1 VNALLSRIRRAALD
15 PHAADG
21 PLLAAFLEGD
31 NEAFAALVRRY
42 AGLVFGACRRVLRH
56 TQDAEDAFQATFLV
70 LARRAADVWPREAVG
85 AWLFGVAHRVAL
97 KARATRAKRE
107 ARTSALDE
115 APAPDAPNPDLDLAE
130 AVQRVVAK
138 LPDVYRAAVVACDLE
153 GLSRKCAAE
162 RLGWSE
168 GTLSGRLARAR
179 QLLAKRLAH
188 LGGAVPALAV
198 ALGPVP
204 AARADTIQNA
214 IDLSAGA
221 AVSAPVLALSEG
233 VVHGMFATK
242 LKLAV
247 AAVLATCALGF
258 GTLSA
263 SGNGTE
269 GDGTQPGAKAPAG
282 GAPTKPL
289 APPAA
294 KEKATPADL
303 LRGSWRV
310 TALTENGKATPTRA
324 TDPWVIEIRGAALT
338 MPFQEAGAW
347 KTREYTYKAST
358 EGLVGTIDLI
368 AANKPVGRG
377 IYEFTLPQHTC
388 AKCHSGTVNVPA
400 GLPLGACEPA
410 TKALQPGSAY
420 GIRLALA
427 IDGKRPA
434 TFGGP
439 GVLVFDMERGG
450 KIDRDKAVAL
460 EDLLRKREK
469 LAQIEAER
477 AKLEA
482 AVRERAKLRALAE
495 QLEWLAQQQ
504 VTAEEAKLLRAK
516 LETAHA
522 LADRAAQE
530 LDIARQQAEMAQEVA
545 RAAEAQ
551 LAKAKA
557 DQAALMAELDTLRK
571 KAEGAK
577 PVPKEVAAVAT
588 FTVHVRTLTAAEK
601 VHKVKATGNQ
611 TILEA
616 IVYAADDVPVKSD
629 AVSVWIVRGKEVLP
643 VDLPAILKTG
653 ETKTN
658 YVIKPGDQVFVQAKP
673 AK

>member
-1 VNALLSRIRRAALD
+1 MNALLSRIRRAAVD

-21 PLLAAFLEGD
+21 PLLDAFLNGD
-31 NEAFAALVRRY
+31 SEAFAALVRRY

-97 KARATRAKRE
+97 KARATRAKRDSRE
-107 ARTSALDE
+107 TQLGE
-115 APAPDAPNPDLDLAE
+115 TPAPPAPHPDFDLAE
-130 AVQRVVAK
+130 TVQRVVAK

-188 LGGAVPALAV
+188 LGASVPALAV

-204 AARADTIQNA
+204 AARAEAVQSA
-214 IDLSAGA
+214 IDLSAGT
-221 AVSAPVLALSEG
+221 AVSAPVLALSQG

-263 SGNGTE
+263 SGNGND
-269 GDGTQPGAKAPAG
+269 GDGAQPGAKGSG

-289 APPAA
+289 APPA
-294 KEKATPADL
+294 KDKPAIPTEL
-303 LRGSWRV
+303 LHGSWRV
-310 TALTENGKATPTRA
+310 TAITENGKAAPTRA
-324 TDPWVIEIRGAALT
+324 TEPWVIEIRGATLT

-347 KTREYTYKAST
+347 KTREYTYKAGT
-358 EGLVGTIDLI
+358 AGLVGTIDLI

-377 IYEFTLPQHTC
+377 IYEFTLPQTTC

-400 GLPLGACEPA
+400 AMPAGACEPA
-410 TKALQPGSAY
+410 TAALKPGGAY
-420 GIRLALA
+420 GVRLALA

-434 TFGGP
+434 TFGGE

-450 KIDRDKAVAL
+450 KIDPDKAFAL
-460 EDLLRKREK
+460 EDMLRERDRARVLE
-469 LAQIEAER
+469 QIEADR
-477 AKLEA
+477 ARAEA
-482 AVRERAKLRALAE
+482 LSRERDRLRMLAE
-495 QLEWLAQQQ
+495 QLEYLAQKQA
-504 VTAEEAKLLRAK
+504 TAEEAKLLRVK
-516 LETAHA
+516 LEQAMV
-522 LADRAAQE
+522 LAERAAQQVE
-530 LDIARQQAEMAQEVA
+530 VARQQAAMAQDVA

-551 LAKAKA
+551 LAQAKA
-557 DQAALMAELDTLRK
+557 QQAELMAQLEVLRK
-571 KAEGAK
+571 KADAAK
-577 PVPKEVAAVAT
+577 PPEAVGAAA

-601 VHKVKATGNQ
+601 VHKVKHTNQ

-629 AVSVWIVRGKEVLP
+629 AVSVWIVRGKEVLT
-643 VDLPAILKTG
+643 VDLPAILKNG

>member
-115 APAPDAPNPDLDLAE
+115 APAPDAPNPDFDLAE

-188 LGGAVPALAV
+188 LGAAVPALAV

-204 AARADTIQNA
+204 AARAEAVQHA

-221 AVSAPVLALSEG
+221 AVSAPVLALSQG

-269 GDGTQPGAKAPAG
+269 GDGTQPGAKAPG
-282 GAPTKPL
+282 GAPAKPL
-289 APPAA
+289 APPA
-294 KEKATPADL
+294 KDKPAVPTEL
-303 LRGSWRV
+303 LHGSWRV

-324 TDPWVIEIRGAALT
+324 TDPWVIEIRGATLT

-450 KIDRDKAVAL
+450 KIDPDKAVAL
-460 EDLLRKREK
+460 EELLREREK
-469 LAQIEAER
+469 LARLDAER
-477 AKLEA
+477 ARA
-482 AVRERAKLRALAE
+482 AELARERDKLRALAE

-504 VTAEEAKLLRAK
+504 ATAAEAKLLRAE
-516 LETAHA
+516 LEQAA
-522 LADRAAQE
+522 VLAERAAQQ
-530 LDIARQQAEMAQEVA
+530 LDVARQQAAVAQDAA

-551 LAKAKA
+551 LARAKA
-557 DQAALMAELDTLRK
+557 QQAELLAQLDALRK
-571 KAEGAK
+571 RAEGAK

-601 VHKVKATGNQ
+601 VHKVKHTNQ

-629 AVSVWIVRGKEVLP
+629 TVSVWIVRGKEVLT

>member
-1 VNALLSRIRRAALD
+1 
-15 PHAADG
+15 
-21 PLLAAFLEGD
+21 
-31 NEAFAALVRRY
+31 
-42 AGLVFGACRRVLRH
+42 
-56 TQDAEDAFQATFLV
+56 
-70 LARRAADVWPREAVG
+70 VWPREAVG

-107 ARTSALDE
+107 TRISALDE

-204 AARADTIQNA
+204 AARADAIQNA

-269 GDGTQPGAKAPAG
+269 GDGTQPGAKGAG

-450 KIDRDKAVAL
+450 KIDPDKAVAL
-460 EDLLRKREK
+460 EELLREREK
-469 LAQIEAER
+469 LARLETER
-477 AKLEA
+477 ARA
-482 AVRERAKLRALAE
+482 AELARERDKLRALAD

-504 VTAEEAKLLRAK
+504 ATAAEAKLLRAK
-516 LETAHA
+516 LEQAA
-522 LADRAAQE
+522 VLAERAAQ
-530 LDIARQQAEMAQEVA
+530 QAAMAQDAA

-551 LAKAKA
+551 LAQAKA
-557 DQAALMAELDTLRK
+557 QQAELLAQLDALRK
-571 KAEGAK
+571 RAEGAK
-577 PVPKEVAAVAT
+577 PPETVGAAT

-601 VHKVKATGNQ
+601 VHKVKHTNH

-616 IVYAADDVPVKSD
+616 IVYAADDEPVKSD

-643 VDLPAILKTG
+643 VDLPAILKAG

>member
-1 VNALLSRIRRAALD
+1 MNALLSRIRRAAID
-15 PHAADG
+15 PHTGDG
-21 PLLAAFLEGD
+21 PLLEAFLAGD
-31 NEAFAALVRRY
+31 QAAFAALVRRY

-97 KARATRAKRE
+97 KARAARAKRDSRE
-107 ARTSALDE
+107 TQLGE
-115 APAPDAPNPDLDLAE
+115 APAPAAPDPTFDLAE

-138 LPDVYRAAVVACDLE
+138 LPEVYRAAVVACDLE

-188 LGGAVPALAV
+188 LGASVPALA
-198 ALGPVP
+198 ALLVPVP
-204 AARADTIQNA
+204 AARADAIQNA
-214 IDLSAGA
+214 IDLSAGV

-258 GTLSA
+258 GTLTAGGS
-263 SGNGTE
+263 
-269 GDGTQPGAKAPAG
+269 GDGAQPGAKGTG

-289 APPAA
+289 APPAKA
-294 KEKATPADL
+294 NPATPADL
-303 LRGSWRV
+303 LQGAWRV
-310 TALTENGKATPTRA
+310 TSITENDKATKTRA
-324 TDPWVIEIRGAALT
+324 SDPWVIEIRGGALT
-338 MPFQEAGAW
+338 MPYQEAGAW
-347 KTREYTYKAST
+347 KTREYAFKAGT
-358 EGLVGTIDLI
+358 EGLNGTLDLI
-368 AANKPVGRG
+368 TANKPVGRG
-377 IYEFTLPQHTC
+377 IYEFTLPQTAC
-388 AKCHSGTVNVPA
+388 AKCHSGTVSVPA
-400 GLPLGACEPA
+400 AMPVGVCEPA
-410 TKALQPGSAY
+410 TKELKPGGAY

-427 IDGKRPA
+427 IDGKRPG

-439 GVLVFDMERGG
+439 GVLVFDMERAAV
-450 KIDRDKAVAL
+450 DPDKAVAL
-460 EDLLRKREK
+460 EQLLRERELRARNEAQRARADE
-469 LAQIEAER
+469 LA
-477 AKLEA
+477 
-482 AVRERAKLRALAE
+482 RERDRLRALAE
-495 QLEWLAQQQ
+495 QLEWLAQQKE
-504 VTAEEAKLLRAK
+504 TAVEAKKLRVEMEALSAK
-516 LETAHA
+516 LDNAAERLRVSQRKVIGAREE
-522 LADRAAQE
+522 LA
-530 LDIARQQAEMAQEVA
+530 QAESTLAQSFADYRVLQ
-545 RAAEAQ
+545 AQ
-551 LAKAKA
+551 LE
-557 DQAALMAELDTLRK
+557 ALQK

-577 PVPKEVAAVAT
+577 STPNAVAAGA

-601 VHKVKATGNQ
+601 VYKVKATGNQ

-616 IVYAADDVPVKSD
+616 IVYAADDVSVKSD
-629 AVSVWIVRGKEVLP
+629 AVSVWVVRGKEVLT
-643 VDLPAILKTG
+643 VDLPAILKNG

-658 YVIKPGDQVFVQAKP
+658 YVLKADDRVFVQAKP

>member
-1 VNALLSRIRRAALD
+1 
-15 PHAADG
+15 
-21 PLLAAFLEGD
+21 
-31 NEAFAALVRRY
+31 
-42 AGLVFGACRRVLRH
+42 
-56 TQDAEDAFQATFLV
+56 
-70 LARRAADVWPREAVG
+70 
-85 AWLFGVAHRVAL
+85 
-97 KARATRAKRE
+97 
-107 ARTSALDE
+107 
-115 APAPDAPNPDLDLAE
+115 
-130 AVQRVVAK
+130 
-138 LPDVYRAAVVACDLE
+138 VYRAAVVACDLE

-204 AARADTIQNA
+204 AARADAIQNA

-269 GDGTQPGAKAPAG
+269 GDGTQPGAKGAG

-450 KIDRDKAVAL
+450 KIDPDKAVAL
-460 EDLLRKREK
+460 EELLREREK
-469 LAQIEAER
+469 LARLETER
-477 AKLEA
+477 ARA
-482 AVRERAKLRALAE
+482 AELARERDKLRALAD

-504 VTAEEAKLLRAK
+504 ATAAEAKLLRAK
-516 LETAHA
+516 LEQAA
-522 LADRAAQE
+522 VLAERAAQ
-530 LDIARQQAEMAQEVA
+530 QAAMAQDAA

-551 LAKAKA
+551 LAQAKA
-557 DQAALMAELDTLRK
+557 QQAELLAQLDALRK
-571 KAEGAK
+571 RAEGAK
-577 PVPKEVAAVAT
+577 PPETVGAAT

-601 VHKVKATGNQ
+601 VHKVKHTNH

-616 IVYAADDVPVKSD
+616 IVYAADDEPVKSD

-643 VDLPAILKTG
+643 VDLPAILKAG